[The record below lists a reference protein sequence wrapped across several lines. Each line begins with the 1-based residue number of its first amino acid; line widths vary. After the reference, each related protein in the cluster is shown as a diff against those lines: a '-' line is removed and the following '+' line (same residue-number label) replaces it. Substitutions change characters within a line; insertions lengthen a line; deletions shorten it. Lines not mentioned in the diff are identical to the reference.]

1 MMKTKTT
8 LKNLVTLLLFAS
20 FLLAYFLDLTGLAL
34 HQWLGIA
41 AAATAALHLIMHWQW
56 VKAVTERFFGRTSGQ
71 ARSFYLLD
79 ILLGSGLATITLTGM
94 LISSWFNLAVSTYE
108 FWRVAHVA
116 ASVVTMA
123 ALALKLALH
132 WKCIAAMFKPTRV
145 PRLVTSRPFA
155 AAFCRPDPKLV
166 SRREALRVISTVS
179 AVGLV
184 GILRAASALRT
195 VEAAALPQP
204 ALNTQASISAE
215 PTASSQGSIP
225 CPANCSTRCRSLPPS
240 ANCRRPVSQ
249 PVACSLCSALRQG
262 LFLPRPLPAL
272 HRCQQQPALRP
283 GGMPAGIGSF
293 PLFLSNARR
302 CKFAA
307 HLV

>member
-1 MMKTKTT
+1 MKTKTT

-79 ILLGSGLATITLTGM
+79 ILLCSGLATITLTGM
-94 LISSWFNLAVSTYE
+94 FISSWFNLAVSTYE

-132 WKCIAAMFKPTRV
+132 WKCIAALFKPARV
-145 PRLVTSRPFA
+145 PRPISSRPFA
-155 AAFCRPDPKLV
+155 AASCSPDPKLV

-215 PTASSQGSIP
+215 PTASSQGSITSP
-225 CPANCSTRCRSLPPS
+225 QPTAQPAAEAYLPQPTAAGQSASQSPAACVVRCEKGCSFLGRCRRYTDANNNQRCDLGECLP
-240 ANCRRPVSQ
+240 V
-249 PVACSLCSALRQG
+249 
-262 LFLPRPLPAL
+262 
-272 HRCQQQPALRP
+272 
-283 GGMPAGIGSF
+283 
-293 PLFLSNARR
+293 
-302 CKFAA
+302 
-307 HLV
+307 